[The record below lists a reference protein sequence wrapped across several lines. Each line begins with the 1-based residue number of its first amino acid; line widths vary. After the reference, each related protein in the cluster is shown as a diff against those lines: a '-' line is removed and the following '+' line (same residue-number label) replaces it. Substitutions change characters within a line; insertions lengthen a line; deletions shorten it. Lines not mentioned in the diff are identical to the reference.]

1 MGETFCSAD
10 PQVEGRSVLWIWVYS
25 DIVNVP
31 ISSEQ
36 QLRDCG
42 MVDPGCDGE
51 LTVEGRYVYTATD
64 STCSLSGCQVDNFH
78 GGVVECTDV
87 SIDGKPV
94 SIAIRANQSLF
105 QSYSSGMLNAS
116 CGTKV

>member
-1 MGETFCSAD
+1 ML
-10 PQVEGRSVLWIWVYS
+10 RIWVYS

-42 MVDPGCDGE
+42 MVDPGCDDE
-51 LTVEGRYVYTATD
+51 LTVEGKYVYTATD
-64 STCSLSGCQVDNFH
+64 GICSLSSCQVDSFH
-78 GGVVECTDV
+78 VGVVECTDV

-94 SIAIRANQSLF
+94 PIAIGANQSIVSIVLF
-105 QSYSSGMLNAS
+105 WYVERFLRHE
-116 CGTKV
+116 V